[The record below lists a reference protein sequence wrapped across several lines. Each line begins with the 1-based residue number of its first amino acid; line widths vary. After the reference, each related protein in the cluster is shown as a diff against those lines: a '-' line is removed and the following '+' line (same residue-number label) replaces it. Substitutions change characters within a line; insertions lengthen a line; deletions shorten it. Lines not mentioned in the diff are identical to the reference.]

1 MDKLDLNRLKT
12 LYVKYNDLHSKL
24 NTIELETL
32 GLINKHSALSEELT
46 NVRLEEKELINKI
59 EMDLGRHLSPEEILN
74 FIQNE

>member
-1 MDKLDLNRLKT
+1 MDKLDLNRLKA